1 MKWNP
6 RSTGGCDCRAVP
18 SCSGVSRNHPFRG
31 REHTGRPLRFGV
43 LPPFPPTTALA
54 VSPATQHRPLPCQP
68 LVLDKVDSKNRELFS
83 TGASPQSSPVLPRW
97 CHHADADAQGRVARS
112 SLCLPAQPVPHC
124 PGRLRGAQPSV
135 ACPSSTFA
143 WRWLG
148 QGSCCPPHS
157 LTAAQSLIKT
167 PSLWL
172 TSLPMRPQTCPCAV
186 CWVHVS
192 CILSRTPSPFLPSQ
206 TPTWSRPCPT
216 SSVFS

>member
-1 MKWNP
+1 MTAELSLP
-6 RSTGGCDCRAVP
+6 ALGFPGAIP
-18 SCSGVSRNHPFRG
+18 SAGESSRPPY
-31 REHTGRPLRFGV
+31 REAPQIWGAATLSPHNS
-43 LPPFPPTTALA
+43 LA

-68 LVLDKVDSKNRELFS
+68 LVLDKVDCKNRELFS
-83 TGASPQSSPVLPRW
+83 AGASPQSSPVLPRG
-97 CHHADADAQGRVARS
+97 CHHADSDDQGRVARS

-135 ACPSSTFA
+135 ACPSSTFS

-148 QGSCCPPHS
+148 QGSCCPPHT

-172 TSLPMRPQTCPCAV
+172 TSLPTRSQTCPRAV

-192 CILSRTPSPFLPSQ
+192 GILSQTPGPFLPSQ

-216 SSVFS
+216 SSALS